1 MHDLLPVLVPALGA
15 SLLHFLWQ
23 GALLGLL
30 AALLLAALR
39 NARPQVRYAVT
50 CAALALALLLPVMT
64 LAILLAP
71 DAASLASPVA
81 AGHSPLA
88 TSAASLRWTTL
99 ADAASMDGAAAL
111 PWLVAGWAAGVL
123 VLSLRM
129 AGGLWWIHRLRMHAW
144 ADPDGPWQAAAD
156 RLAAA
161 VGLRGAIPVRLTDG
175 TTTPLAIGW
184 WRPMVLLPAALAA
197 RMPAPLL
204 EALIAHELAHIRR
217 HDYLV
222 NLLQGVAEALLF
234 YHPVAWWLSRRIRQE
249 RELIADDLAAEVLG
263 DRRRLALALS
273 ELDRSFDAACPVVP
287 RFAPAAQGG
296 LLMSR
301 IQHLLRPRTAP
312 AIAHGQLLSVASLP
326 LLGLALAG
334 AALYAHAQVPV
345 ATPAPPHVAPPAPPA
360 LPVPPPAPNGTLHAP
375 DVPPPPAPLPPAPPM
390 APPAPPAPPADVS
403 LHHADGSGYTLVR
416 KGETRTMFS
425 GDGDDRAA
433 LEAARSRIDGDFLL
447 VRKGGK
453 HVVLRDPALL
463 SQVEAAWS
471 PVNALNARMES
482 LQAKM
487 APHQARLQALQ
498 ADMDR
503 APKPTPSP
511 TMEAAAERVA
521 TLARRQAGLAAEQ
534 ARLAHRMRKA
544 DASERAEL
552 ERQHDALSAQSDAL
566 SAQLQAQSAQLQAES
581 ARMQAEGERLRE
593 VGDRMRVAAEPMHA
607 IGQDMGALGHDI
619 ERAARAADGK
629 TRRLI
634 DDAIA
639 RGLAQ
644 PAPTLR

>member
-1 MHDLLPVLVPALGA
+1 MHDLLPALVPALGA

-23 GALLGLL
+23 GTLLGLL
-30 AALLLAALR
+30 AALALAALH
-39 NARPQVRYAVT
+39 NARPQVRYAVACT
-50 CAALALALLLPVMT
+50 ALALALLLPLLT

-71 DAASLASPVA
+71 DAASLAAPVA
-81 AGHSPLA
+81 AGHVPVA
-88 TSAASLRWTTL
+88 TATAPLRWTTL
-99 ADAASMDGAAAL
+99 ADAASVDGSAAL
-111 PWLVAGWAAGVL
+111 RWLVGGWAAGVL

-129 AGGLWWIHRLRMHAW
+129 AGGLWWIHRLRIHAW
-144 ADPDGPWQAAAD
+144 ADPDGQWQAAAD

-161 VGLRGAIPVRLTDG
+161 MGLRGAVPLRLTDG

-197 RMPAPLL
+197 RMPVPLL

-222 NLLQGVAEALLF
+222 NLLQGAAEALLF
-234 YHPVAWWLSRRIRQE
+234 YHPVSWWLSRRIRQE
-249 RELIADDLAAEVLG
+249 RELIADDLAAEALG

-273 ELDRSFDAACPVVP
+273 ELDRSFDAASPVVP

-301 IQHLLRPRTAP
+301 IQHLLRPRTGP
-312 AIAHGQLLSVASLP
+312 ALARGQLLSVASLP

-334 AALYAHAQVPV
+334 AALYAHAQGPV
-345 ATPAPPHVAPPAPPA
+345 APPTPPHVAPPAPPA

-552 ERQHDALSAQSDAL
+552 ERQHAALSAQSDAL

-593 VGDRMRVAAEPMHA
+593 VGDRMRIAAEPMQA